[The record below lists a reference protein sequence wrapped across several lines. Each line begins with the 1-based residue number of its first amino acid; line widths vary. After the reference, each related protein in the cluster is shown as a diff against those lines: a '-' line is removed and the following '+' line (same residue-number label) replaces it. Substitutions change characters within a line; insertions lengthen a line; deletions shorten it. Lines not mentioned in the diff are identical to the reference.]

1 MKTKTIKLLFATL
14 LVGLFVSCEPA
25 KSYYP
30 WENKSPIEKPAPAPV
45 TEQVVPR
52 QFSTNAKLLE
62 TKAGDNGYLFLL
74 YYPGNDKAPGEWK
87 TEKYVIFALWFSGDS
102 SYNHDSQTF
111 TYYTTAK
118 DTFDKGRVKPK
129 E

>member
-1 MKTKTIKLLFATL
+1 MKTKIIKLLFVTL
-14 LVGLFVSCEPA
+14 LVGLFVSCEPE

-30 WENKSPIEKPAPAPV
+30 WENESPIEKPAPEN
-45 TEQVVPR
+45 EQAVPQ

-62 TKAGDNGYLFLL
+62 TKTGDNGYLFLL

-87 TEKYVIFALWFSGDS
+87 TEKYVIVALWYSGDS
-102 SYNHDSQTF
+102 SYQHDTQTY
-111 TYYTTAK
+111 THYTTAK
-118 DTFDKGRVKPK
+118 NTFDKGRVKPK

>member
-1 MKTKTIKLLFATL
+1 MKTKTIKLLFVTL
-14 LVGLFVSCEPA
+14 LVGLFVSCEPE

-30 WENKSPIEKPAPAPV
+30 WENKSSIEKPAPV
-45 TEQVVPR
+45 TEKVVPQ

-62 TKAGDNGYLFLL
+62 TMAGENGYLFLL

-87 TEKYVIFALWFSGDS
+87 TEKYVIFALWFTGDS
-102 SYNHDSQTF
+102 SYQHDSQTY
-111 TYYTTAK
+111 THYTTAK
-118 DTFDKGRVKPK
+118 NTFNKGRVKPK